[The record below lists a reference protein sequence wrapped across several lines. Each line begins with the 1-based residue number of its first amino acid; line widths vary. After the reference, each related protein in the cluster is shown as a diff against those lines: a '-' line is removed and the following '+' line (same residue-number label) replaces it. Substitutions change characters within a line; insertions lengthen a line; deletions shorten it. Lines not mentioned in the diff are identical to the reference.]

1 MPVNPTLSDAARSFL
16 SGPRFASVAT
26 VDADGQPRQT
36 VVWFRLLPDDRILLN
51 GRSPRRWCA
60 NLDRTRKVAI
70 SVIDEEDGYRWVG
83 LTGVVDSISED
94 VEVARQDI
102 VDLAHRYHDDNPDPA
117 LVAAFRTQP
126 RITYILRITGIHDH
140 LED

>member
-1 MPVNPTLSDAARSFL
+1 MPIDPTLSDAVRAFL
-16 SGPRFASVAT
+16 AGLRFASVAT
-26 VDADGQPRQT
+26 VDEDGQPRQT
-36 VVWFRLLPDDRILLN
+36 VVWYRLLPDDRILLN

-70 SVIDEEDGYRWVG
+70 SVIDQEDGYRWLG
-83 LTGVVDSISED
+83 LTGVVDSISTD

-102 VDLAHRYHDDNPDPA
+102 VDLANRYHDDNPDPN

-126 RITYILRITGIHDH
+126 RITYLVRITGIHDH
-140 LED
+140 LAE

>member
-1 MPVNPTLSDAARSFL
+1 MPIDPTLSDAVRAFL
-16 SGPRFASVAT
+16 AGLRFASVAT
-26 VDADGQPRQT
+26 VDEDGQPRQT
-36 VVWFRLLPDDRILLN
+36 VVWYRLLPDDRILLN

-70 SVIDEEDGYRWVG
+70 SVIDQEDGYRWVG
-83 LTGVVDSISED
+83 LTGVVDSISTD
-94 VEVARQDI
+94 VQEAREDI
-102 VDLAHRYHDDNPDPA
+102 VDLANRYHDNNADPN

-126 RITYILRITGIHDH
+126 RITYIVRITGIHDH